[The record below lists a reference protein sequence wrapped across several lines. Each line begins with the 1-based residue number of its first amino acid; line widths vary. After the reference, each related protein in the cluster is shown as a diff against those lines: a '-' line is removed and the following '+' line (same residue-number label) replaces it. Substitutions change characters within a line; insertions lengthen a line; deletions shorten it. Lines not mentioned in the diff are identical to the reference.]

1 MSILQT
7 LIDALSFGST
17 YVLLGLGL
25 TLVFSVLGLINFAYG
40 AVVMWGGFLIA
51 ILGGTGL
58 PYPVIIALMLLGL
71 VALSLGMGKFAF
83 QPFRGAPP
91 STLLLTSFGVAL
103 VLQAIAF
110 MLFGQESHTVPA
122 PEWLGSTVA
131 IGVLQVGALQ
141 LVTIAASAVVLL
153 ALWLVLYRTSSGLQI
168 RAVAEN
174 GEVADLMGIRSNRVL
189 MSVFAM
195 SGAIA
200 GVVAF
205 LWYAKIGSVSSV
217 GDLNITLKAFI
228 VVVIGGLGNLRGAVV
243 GGLLLGL
250 FEAIL
255 FTYTPSALSSWQQ
268 TFAFILVTLVLLVR
282 PQGLVG
288 KRGEVSR

>member
-1 MSILQT
+1 MSLLQT

-40 AVVMWGGFLIA
+40 AVVMWGGFLVA
-51 ILGGTGL
+51 LLAETGL
-58 PYPVIIALMLLGL
+58 PYPIAVVLMVVGLIVIS
-71 VALSLGMGKFAF
+71 VGMGKFAF
-83 QPFRGAPP
+83 EPFRGAPP
-91 STLLLTSFGVAL
+91 STLLLTSFGVTL
-103 VLQAIAF
+103 VLQAVAF
-110 MLFGQESHTVPA
+110 MLFGQESHTVPS
-122 PEWLGSTVA
+122 PTWLGSTVTMGSLRV
-131 IGVLQVGALQ
+131 GVLQ
-141 LVTIAASAVVLL
+141 LVTIGASAVVLV
-153 ALWLVLYRTSSGLQI
+153 ALWLVLYRTSSGLHI

-174 GEVADLMGIRSNRVL
+174 GEVADLMGVRSGRVL

-205 LWYAKIGSVSSV
+205 LWFAKIGSVSSV

-228 VVVIGGLGNLRGAVV
+228 VVVIGGLGTLRGAVV

-250 FEAIL
+250 FEAVL
-255 FTYTPSALSSWQQ
+255 FTYTPSGLTSWQQ
-268 TFAFILVTLVLLVR
+268 TFAFVLVTLVLLLR
-282 PQGLVG
+282 PQGLMG
-288 KRGEVSR
+288 KSVEVSR